1 MSILVTLAGT
11 AGGLAIGT
19 VFGGLALNPRVGP
32 WRGGPPAASPQ
43 APPQVI
49 VLTGTDPSVLQ
60 GLTAPYTATPVP
72 GEVARALDAARAGES
87 R

>member
-1 MSILVTLAGT
+1 MSILITLAGT
-11 AGGLAIGT
+11 AGGLAVGT
-19 VFGGLALNPRVGP
+19 VFGGLALNPRIGP
-32 WRGGPPAASPQ
+32 WRGTPPAAAHQ

-60 GLTAPYTATPVP
+60 GLTTPYTATPVP
-72 GEVARALDAARAGES
+72 GEVARVLGALRAGEP